1 MEKQPRGVCGIPQSP
16 AWGQDVGGGRQEQAR
31 QTLGALSAALGV
43 VLGFSP
49 SKIKENVKL
58 EPGGAK
64 INEKSVKLEPGGLPG
79 GLRGGLLAVPGGP
92 NVRQRRRG
100 QG

>member
-64 INEKSVKLEPGGLPG
+64 LTKKV
-79 GLRGGLLAVPGGP
+79 
-92 NVRQRRRG
+92 
-100 QG
+100 